1 VGCAMSEVLQRLEE
15 EARRPHVA
23 AGDAA
28 ATTAPTTTAGK
39 GFADDAANSSVD
51 TTPTEEPRTEGE
63 PTEGTMMTSN
73 NHAVSST
80 NEDSQDPTM
89 GTNPSDSASADSA
102 SASSTG
108 KQSPQVG
115 VVVVSHSKRLADG
128 LALLAS
134 QMARDVLIVP
144 AGGLDADP
152 EDEDNPDGGGIGT
165 SYDAI
170 EAAVNKVVDAGVA
183 CAIFT
188 DLGSATMTVEMV
200 VDMLDDE
207 PVRFIDAPLVEA
219 TVAGAVAAQ
228 QGQDLDGVEREARR
242 AISAF
247 ASGSAGDDGDSAD
260 NAPSAAPGEDAT
272 GDSTDGDDA
281 DGAGYSRRVKV
292 ADKTGLHARPAAKL
306 AEMAANSEE
315 GIVVNDADAD
325 SALSLMSLGAEC
337 GEEVTVSGDRS
348 EKALIDSIADAIA
361 AGLDE

>member
-1 VGCAMSEVLQRLEE
+1 MSEVLQRLEE
-15 EARRPHVA
+15 EARKPRAV

-28 ATTAPTTTAGK
+28 AATASTATAGETAADSSADEAARSSADSSANRTTTEG
-39 GFADDAANSSVD
+39 
-51 TTPTEEPRTEGE
+51 TLTEDGL
-63 PTEGTMMTSN
+63 TEGTMMTSN
-73 NHAVSST
+73 NDAASGA
-80 NEDSQDPTM
+80 NEGSE
-89 GTNPSDSASADSA
+89 
-102 SASSTG
+102 
-108 KQSPQVG
+108 QSPQVG

-134 QMARDVLIVP
+134 QMAKDVLIVP
-144 AGGLDADP
+144 AGGLDAGP
-152 EDEDNPDGGGIGT
+152 EDKDNPDGGGIGT

-170 EAAVNKVVDAGVA
+170 EAAVNKVVDAGLA

-247 ASGSAGDDGDSAD
+247 ESESAGGDSA
-260 NAPSAAPGEDAT
+260 AAPGEDAA
-272 GDSTDGDDA
+272 GDSTNSDDA
-281 DGAGYSRRVKV
+281 NGGGYSRRVKV
-292 ADKTGLHARPAAKL
+292 ADKAGLHARPAAKL
-306 AEMAANSEE
+306 AEMAADSEE
-315 GIVVNDADAD
+315 GILVNDADAD
-325 SALSLMSLGAEC
+325 SAMSLMGLGAEC

>member
-1 VGCAMSEVLQRLEE
+1 
-15 EARRPHVA
+15 
-23 AGDAA
+23 
-28 ATTAPTTTAGK
+28 
-39 GFADDAANSSVD
+39 
-51 TTPTEEPRTEGE
+51 
-63 PTEGTMMTSN
+63 MTSN
-73 NHAVSST
+73 NHAASGT
-80 NEDSQDPTM
+80 NEGSQETTTDAT
-89 GTNPSDSASADSA
+89 PSDSSSDSAGEGASAGA
-102 SASSTG
+102 
-108 KQSPQVG
+108 QSPQVG
-115 VVVVSHSKRLADG
+115 LVVVSHSKRLADG

-152 EDEDNPDGGGIGT
+152 EDKDSPDGGGIGT

-170 EAAVNKVVDAGVA
+170 EAAVNKVVDAGLA

-200 VDMLDDE
+200 VDMLDGE

-247 ASGSAGDDGDSAD
+247 ASDRAGDDGDSAET
-260 NAPSAAPGEDAT
+260 SGGDAN
-272 GDSTDGDDA
+272 
-281 DGAGYSRRVKV
+281 GAGYSRRVKV
-292 ADKTGLHARPAAKL
+292 ADKAGLHARPAAKL
-306 AEMAANSEE
+306 AEMAADSEE
-315 GIVVNDADAD
+315 GILVNDADAD
-325 SALSLMSLGAEC
+325 SAMSLMSLGAEC

>member
-1 VGCAMSEVLQRLEE
+1 MGCAMSEVLQRLEE
-15 EARRPHVA
+15 EARQPRKA

-28 ATTAPTTTAGK
+28 ATAASTTTAGEDS
-39 GFADDAANSSVD
+39 AYSSANRA
-51 TTPTEEPRTEGE
+51 TTEEPLPEE
-63 PTEGTMMTSN
+63 ELTEGTMMTSN
-73 NHAVSST
+73 NDAASGA
-80 NEDSQDPTM
+80 NEGSERPT
-89 GTNPSDSASADSA
+89 TDAAPSNSASVDSASPDSER
-102 SASSTG
+102 

-152 EDEDNPDGGGIGT
+152 EDKGNPDGGGIGT

-170 EAAVNKVVDAGVA
+170 EAAVNKVVDAGLA

-247 ASGSAGDDGDSAD
+247 ESESAGDGDSA
-260 NAPSAAPGEDAT
+260 AAPGEDAAS
-272 GDSTDGDDA
+272 DSTKDDDA
-281 DGAGYSRRVKV
+281 NGGGYSRRVKV
-292 ADKTGLHARPAAKL
+292 ADKAGLHARPAAKL
-306 AEMAANSEE
+306 AEMAADSKE
-315 GIVVNDADAD
+315 GILVNDADAD
-325 SALSLMSLGAEC
+325 SAMSLMGLGAEC

>member
-1 VGCAMSEVLQRLEE
+1 MSEGLHRLEE

-28 ATTAPTTTAGK
+28 ATAASTTTAGEDCA
-39 GFADDAANSSVD
+39 GDAADSSANR
-51 TTPTEEPRTEGE
+51 TTTEGKLIE
-63 PTEGTMMTSN
+63 GEHTEGTMMTSN
-73 NHAVSST
+73 NHAASGT
-80 NEDSQDPTM
+80 NEGSQDT
-89 GTNPSDSASADSA
+89 TTDATPSDSSSDSAGEGASAGA
-102 SASSTG
+102 
-108 KQSPQVG
+108 QSPQVG
-115 VVVVSHSKRLADG
+115 LVVVSHSKRLADG

-152 EDEDNPDGGGIGT
+152 EDKDSPDGGGIGT

-170 EAAVNKVVDAGVA
+170 EAAVNKVVDAGLA

-200 VDMLDDE
+200 VDMLDGE

-247 ASGSAGDDGDSAD
+247 ASDRAGDDGDSAET
-260 NAPSAAPGEDAT
+260 SGGDAN
-272 GDSTDGDDA
+272 
-281 DGAGYSRRVKV
+281 GAGYSRRVKV
-292 ADKTGLHARPAAKL
+292 ADKAGLHARPAAKL
-306 AEMAANSEE
+306 AEMAADSEE
-315 GIVVNDADAD
+315 GILVNDADAD
-325 SALSLMSLGAEC
+325 SAMSLMSLGAEC

>member
-1 VGCAMSEVLQRLEE
+1 
-15 EARRPHVA
+15 
-23 AGDAA
+23 
-28 ATTAPTTTAGK
+28 
-39 GFADDAANSSVD
+39 
-51 TTPTEEPRTEGE
+51 
-63 PTEGTMMTSN
+63 MTSN
-73 NHAVSST
+73 NHAASGT
-80 NEDSQDPTM
+80 NEGSQDT
-89 GTNPSDSASADSA
+89 TTDATPSDSSSDSAGEGASAGA
-102 SASSTG
+102 
-108 KQSPQVG
+108 QSPQVG
-115 VVVVSHSKRLADG
+115 LVVVSHSKRLADG

-152 EDEDNPDGGGIGT
+152 EDKDSPDGGGIGT

-170 EAAVNKVVDAGVA
+170 EAAVNKVVDAGLA

-200 VDMLDDE
+200 VDMLDGE

-247 ASGSAGDDGDSAD
+247 ASDRAGDDGDSAET
-260 NAPSAAPGEDAT
+260 SGGDAN
-272 GDSTDGDDA
+272 
-281 DGAGYSRRVKV
+281 GAGYSRRVKV
-292 ADKTGLHARPAAKL
+292 ADKAGLHARPAAKL
-306 AEMAANSEE
+306 AEMAADSEE
-315 GIVVNDADAD
+315 GILVNDADAD
-325 SALSLMSLGAEC
+325 SAMSLMSLGAEC

>member
-1 VGCAMSEVLQRLEE
+1 
-15 EARRPHVA
+15 
-23 AGDAA
+23 
-28 ATTAPTTTAGK
+28 
-39 GFADDAANSSVD
+39 
-51 TTPTEEPRTEGE
+51 
-63 PTEGTMMTSN
+63 MTSN
-73 NHAVSST
+73 NHAASGT
-80 NEDSQDPTM
+80 NEGSQETTTDAT
-89 GTNPSDSASADSA
+89 PSDSSSDSAGEGASAGA
-102 SASSTG
+102 
-108 KQSPQVG
+108 QSPQVG
-115 VVVVSHSKRLADG
+115 LVVVSHSKRLADG

-152 EDEDNPDGGGIGT
+152 EDKDSPDGGGIGT

-170 EAAVNKVVDAGVA
+170 EAAVNKVVDAGLA

-188 DLGSATMTVEMV
+188 DLGSATITVEMV
-200 VDMLDDE
+200 VDMLDGE

-247 ASGSAGDDGDSAD
+247 ASDRAGDDGDSAET
-260 NAPSAAPGEDAT
+260 SGGDAN
-272 GDSTDGDDA
+272 
-281 DGAGYSRRVKV
+281 GAGYSRRVKV
-292 ADKTGLHARPAAKL
+292 ADKAGLHARPAAKL
-306 AEMAANSEE
+306 AEMAADSEE
-315 GIVVNDADAD
+315 GILVNDADAD
-325 SALSLMSLGAEC
+325 SAMSLMSLGAEC

>member
-1 VGCAMSEVLQRLEE
+1 
-15 EARRPHVA
+15 
-23 AGDAA
+23 
-28 ATTAPTTTAGK
+28 
-39 GFADDAANSSVD
+39 
-51 TTPTEEPRTEGE
+51 
-63 PTEGTMMTSN
+63 MTSN
-73 NHAVSST
+73 NHAASGT
-80 NEDSQDPTM
+80 NEGSQDT
-89 GTNPSDSASADSA
+89 TTDATPSDSSSDSAGEGASAGA
-102 SASSTG
+102 
-108 KQSPQVG
+108 QSPQVG
-115 VVVVSHSKRLADG
+115 LVVVSHSKRLADG

-152 EDEDNPDGGGIGT
+152 EDKDSPDGGGSGT

-170 EAAVNKVVDAGVA
+170 EAAVNKVVDAGLA

-200 VDMLDDE
+200 VDMLDGE

-247 ASGSAGDDGDSAD
+247 ASDRAGDDGDSAET
-260 NAPSAAPGEDAT
+260 SGGDAN
-272 GDSTDGDDA
+272 
-281 DGAGYSRRVKV
+281 GAGYSRRVKV
-292 ADKTGLHARPAAKL
+292 ADKAGLHARPAAKL
-306 AEMAANSEE
+306 AEMAADSEE
-315 GIVVNDADAD
+315 GILVNDADAD
-325 SALSLMSLGAEC
+325 SAMSLMSLGAEC
-337 GEEVTVSGDRS
+337 GEEVTVSGDRA

>member
-1 VGCAMSEVLQRLEE
+1 MSEVLQRLEE

-28 ATTAPTTTAGK
+28 ATTASTTTAGEDCA
-39 GFADDAANSSVD
+39 GEAADSSANR
-51 TTPTEEPRTEGE
+51 TTTEEKLIEGE
-63 PTEGTMMTSN
+63 HTEGTMMTSN
-73 NHAVSST
+73 NHAASGT
-80 NEDSQDPTM
+80 NEGSQDAT
-89 GTNPSDSASADSA
+89 TDATPSDSASADSA
-102 SASSTG
+102 GEGASAG
-108 KQSPQVG
+108 AQSPQVG
-115 VVVVSHSKRLADG
+115 LVVVSHSKRLADG

-134 QMARDVLIVP
+134 QMAGDVLIVP

-152 EDEDNPDGGGIGT
+152 EDKDSPDGGGIGT

-170 EAAVNKVVDAGVA
+170 EAAVNKVVDAGLS

-200 VDMLDDE
+200 VDMLDGE

-228 QGQDLDGVEREARR
+228 QGQALDGVEREARR

-247 ASGSAGDDGDSAD
+247 ASDRAGDDGDSAET
-260 NAPSAAPGEDAT
+260 SGGDAN
-272 GDSTDGDDA
+272 
-281 DGAGYSRRVKV
+281 GAGYSRRVKV
-292 ADKTGLHARPAAKL
+292 ADKAGLHARPAAKL
-306 AEMAANSEE
+306 AEMAADSEE
-315 GIVVNDADAD
+315 GIFVNDADAD
-325 SALSLMSLGAEC
+325 SAMSLMGLGAEC
-337 GEEVTVSGDRS
+337 GEEVTVSGKRS

>member
-1 VGCAMSEVLQRLEE
+1 MTRNN
-15 EARRPHVA
+15 
-23 AGDAA
+23 DAA
-28 ATTAPTTTAGK
+28 PGTNDGSERPTT
-39 GFADDAANSSVD
+39 DAAPSNSASV
-51 TTPTEEPRTEGE
+51 
-63 PTEGTMMTSN
+63 
-73 NHAVSST
+73 
-80 NEDSQDPTM
+80 
-89 GTNPSDSASADSA
+89 DSASPDSER
-102 SASSTG
+102 

-144 AGGLDADP
+144 AGGLDASPQDK
-152 EDEDNPDGGGIGT
+152 DNPDGGGIGT

-170 EAAVNKVVDAGVA
+170 EAAVNKVVDAGLA

-247 ASGSAGDDGDSAD
+247 TSNSAGDDGDSASGGSSKSD
-260 NAPSAAPGEDAT
+260 SVATPSEDAN
-272 GDSTDGDDA
+272 GGSGNGDDA
-281 DGAGYSRRVKV
+281 DGARYSRRVKV

-306 AEMAANSEE
+306 AEMAADSEE
-315 GIVVNDADAD
+315 GILVNDADAD
-325 SALSLMSLGAEC
+325 SALSVMSLGAEC
-337 GEEVTVSGDRS
+337 GEEVTVSGGQS
-348 EKALIDSIADAIA
+348 EKTLIDSIADAIA

>member
-1 VGCAMSEVLQRLEE
+1 M
-15 EARRPHVA
+15 
-23 AGDAA
+23 
-28 ATTAPTTTAGK
+28 
-39 GFADDAANSSVD
+39 
-51 TTPTEEPRTEGE
+51 
-63 PTEGTMMTSN
+63 
-73 NHAVSST
+73 
-80 NEDSQDPTM
+80 
-89 GTNPSDSASADSA
+89 
-102 SASSTG
+102 
-108 KQSPQVG
+108 
-115 VVVVSHSKRLADG
+115 VVSHSKRLADG

>member
-1 VGCAMSEVLQRLEE
+1 MGCAMSEVLQRLEE
-15 EARRPHVA
+15 EARKPRAA

-28 ATTAPTTTAGK
+28 AAAASTTTAGETAADS
-39 GFADDAANSSVD
+39 FAKEAADSSAD
-51 TTPTEEPRTEGE
+51 SSANRTTTVGTQTEERL
-63 PTEGTMMTSN
+63 TEGTMMTSN
-73 NHAVSST
+73 NDAASGANEGSEQST
-80 NEDSQDPTM
+80 TDAA
-89 GTNPSDSASADSA
+89 PSDSA
-102 SASSTG
+102 G
-108 KQSPQVG
+108 KPSPQVG

-128 LALLAS
+128 LGLLAS

-144 AGGLDADP
+144 AGGLDASP
-152 EDEDNPDGGGIGT
+152 EDKDNPDGGGIGT

-170 EAAVNKVVDAGVA
+170 EAAVDKVVDAGLA

-219 TVAGAVAAQ
+219 TVAGAIAAQ

-247 ASGSAGDDGDSAD
+247 ESESAGDDGDSA
-260 NAPSAAPGEDAT
+260 AAPDEDAA
-272 GDSTDGDDA
+272 GDSTNSDDA
-281 DGAGYSRRVKV
+281 NDARYSRRVKV
-292 ADKTGLHARPAAKL
+292 ADKAGLHARPAAKL
-306 AEMAANSEE
+306 AELAADSEE
-315 GIVVNDADAD
+315 GILVNDADAD
-325 SALSLMSLGAEC
+325 SAMSLMGLGAEC
-337 GEEVTVSGDRS
+337 GEEVTVSGERS

>member
-1 VGCAMSEVLQRLEE
+1 MGCAMSEVLQRLEE
-15 EARRPHVA
+15 EARKPRAA

-28 ATTAPTTTAGK
+28 AATASTTTAGK
-39 GFADDAANSSVD
+39 TTAGSSADEAARSSAD
-51 TTPTEEPRTEGE
+51 SSANRTT
-63 PTEGTMMTSN
+63 TEGTRTEEGLTEGSMMTSN
-73 NHAVSST
+73 NDAASGA
-80 NEDSQDPTM
+80 NEGSE
-89 GTNPSDSASADSA
+89 
-102 SASSTG
+102 
-108 KQSPQVG
+108 QSPQVG

-134 QMARDVLIVP
+134 QMARNVLIVP
-144 AGGLDADP
+144 ADGLDASP
-152 EDEDNPDGGGIGT
+152 EDKDNPDGGGIGT

-170 EAAVNKVVDAGVA
+170 EAAVNKVVDAGLA

-247 ASGSAGDDGDSAD
+247 ASESADDG
-260 NAPSAAPGEDAT
+260 NSAAAPAEDAA
-272 GDSTDGDDA
+272 GDSTNSDDA
-281 DGAGYSRRVKV
+281 NGGGYSRRVKV
-292 ADKTGLHARPAAKL
+292 ADKAGLHARPAAKL
-306 AEMAANSEE
+306 AEMAADSEE
-315 GIVVNDADAD
+315 GILVNDADAD
-325 SALSLMSLGAEC
+325 SAMSLMGLGAEC

>member
-1 VGCAMSEVLQRLEE
+1 MSEVLQRLEE

-28 ATTAPTTTAGK
+28 ATTASTTTAGEDCA
-39 GFADDAANSSVD
+39 GEAADSSANR
-51 TTPTEEPRTEGE
+51 TTTEGKLIE
-63 PTEGTMMTSN
+63 GEHTEGTMMTSN
-73 NHAVSST
+73 NHAASGT
-80 NEDSQDPTM
+80 NEGSQDAT
-89 GTNPSDSASADSA
+89 TDATPSDSASADSA
-102 SASSTG
+102 GEGASAG
-108 KQSPQVG
+108 AQSPQVG
-115 VVVVSHSKRLADG
+115 LVVVSHSKRLADG

-144 AGGLDADP
+144 AGGLNASP
-152 EDEDNPDGGGIGT
+152 EDKDNPDGGGIAT

-170 EAAVNKVVDAGVA
+170 EAAVNKVVDAGLA

-219 TVAGAVAAQ
+219 TVAGAIAAQ

-247 ASGSAGDDGDSAD
+247 ESESAGDDGDSA
-260 NAPSAAPGEDAT
+260 AAPDEDAA
-272 GDSTDGDDA
+272 GDSTNSDDA
-281 DGAGYSRRVKV
+281 NDARYSRRVKV
-292 ADKTGLHARPAAKL
+292 ADKAGLHARPAAKL
-306 AEMAANSEE
+306 AEMAADSEE
-315 GIVVNDADAD
+315 GIFVNDADAD
-325 SALSLMSLGAEC
+325 SAMSLMGLGAEC
-337 GEEVTVSGDRS
+337 GEEVTVSGERS

>member
-1 VGCAMSEVLQRLEE
+1 MSEVLQRLEE

-28 ATTAPTTTAGK
+28 ATTASTTTAGEDCA
-39 GFADDAANSSVD
+39 GDAADSSANR
-51 TTPTEEPRTEGE
+51 TTTKGKLIEGE
-63 PTEGTMMTSN
+63 HTEGTMMTSN
-73 NHAVSST
+73 NHAASGT
-80 NEDSQDPTM
+80 NEGSQDAT
-89 GTNPSDSASADSA
+89 TDATPSDSASADSA
-102 SASSTG
+102 GEGASAG
-108 KQSPQVG
+108 AQSPQVG
-115 VVVVSHSKRLADG
+115 LVVVSHSKRLADG

-134 QMARDVLIVP
+134 QMAGDVLIVP

-152 EDEDNPDGGGIGT
+152 EDKDSPDGGGIGT

-170 EAAVNKVVDAGVA
+170 EAAVNKVVDAGLS

-200 VDMLDDE
+200 VDMLDGE

-228 QGQDLDGVEREARR
+228 QGQALDGVEREARR

-247 ASGSAGDDGDSAD
+247 ESESADDDSA
-260 NAPSAAPGEDAT
+260 AVPSEDAA
-272 GDSTDGDDA
+272 GDSTNDDDA
-281 DGAGYSRRVKV
+281 NGGGYSRRVKV
-292 ADKTGLHARPAAKL
+292 ADKAGLHARPAAKL
-306 AEMAANSEE
+306 AEMAADSEE
-315 GIVVNDADAD
+315 GILVNDADAD
-325 SALSLMSLGAEC
+325 SAMSLMGLGAEC

-361 AGLDE
+361 AGLDD

>member
-1 VGCAMSEVLQRLEE
+1 MGCAMSEVLQRLEE
-15 EARRPHVA
+15 EARKPRAA

-28 ATTAPTTTAGK
+28 AAAASTTTASETTTGSS
-39 GFADDAANSSVD
+39 ADEAVNSSAD
-51 TTPTEEPRTEGE
+51 SSANRTTTEGTRTEDGL
-63 PTEGTMMTSN
+63 TEGTMMTSN
-73 NHAVSST
+73 NDAAS
-80 NEDSQDPTM
+80 
-89 GTNPSDSASADSA
+89 GTNGDSE
-102 SASSTG
+102 
-108 KQSPQVG
+108 QSPQVG

-134 QMARDVLIVP
+134 QMARDVMIVP

-152 EDEDNPDGGGIGT
+152 EDKGNPDGGGIGT

-170 EAAVNKVVDAGVA
+170 EAAVNKVVDAGLA

-207 PVRFIDAPLVEA
+207 HVRFIDAPLVEA

-247 ASGSAGDDGDSAD
+247 DFDSADDGD
-260 NAPSAAPGEDAT
+260 AAETSSNDAN
-272 GDSTDGDDA
+272 GG
-281 DGAGYSRRVKV
+281 GYSRRVKV
-292 ADKTGLHARPAAKL
+292 ADKAGLHARPAAKV
-306 AEMAANSEE
+306 AEMAADSEE
-315 GIVVNDADAD
+315 GILVNDADAD
-325 SALSLMSLGAEC
+325 SAMSLMGLGAEC

>member
-1 VGCAMSEVLQRLEE
+1 MSEVLQRLEE

-28 ATTAPTTTAGK
+28 ATTASTTTAGEDCA
-39 GFADDAANSSVD
+39 GEAADSSANR
-51 TTPTEEPRTEGE
+51 TTTEGKLIE
-63 PTEGTMMTSN
+63 GEHTEGTMMTSN
-73 NHAVSST
+73 NHAASGT
-80 NEDSQDPTM
+80 NEGSQDT
-89 GTNPSDSASADSA
+89 TTDATPSDSSSDSAGEGASAGA
-102 SASSTG
+102 
-108 KQSPQVG
+108 QSPQVG
-115 VVVVSHSKRLADG
+115 LVVVSHSKRLADG

-152 EDEDNPDGGGIGT
+152 EDKDSPDGGGIGT

-170 EAAVNKVVDAGVA
+170 EAAVNKVVDAGLA

-200 VDMLDDE
+200 VDMLDGE

-228 QGQDLDGVEREARR
+228 QGQALDGVEREARR

-247 ASGSAGDDGDSAD
+247 ASDRAGDDGDSAET
-260 NAPSAAPGEDAT
+260 SGGDAN
-272 GDSTDGDDA
+272 
-281 DGAGYSRRVKV
+281 GAGYSRRVKV
-292 ADKTGLHARPAAKL
+292 ADKAGLHARPAAKL
-306 AEMAANSEE
+306 AEMAADSEE
-315 GIVVNDADAD
+315 GIFVNDADAD
-325 SALSLMSLGAEC
+325 SAMSLMGLGAEC
-337 GEEVTVSGDRS
+337 GEEVTVSGERS